1 MRKHWG
7 KDAQG
12 VRGKPPSGLRSRMAT
27 LDGPRAENQ
36 LPPLPQKE
44 RAMTT
49 LDTRTDAIQSMR
61 HNFTKV
67 LILVQN
73 YYGMGSTVDEAKAE
87 IKKIRGK
94 ALKAKETQ
102 AWWIVSEDTTV
113 DGIDGSLRYPKTG
126 SKPFL
131 INKVPAE

>member
-1 MRKHWG
+1 
-7 KDAQG
+7 
-12 VRGKPPSGLRSRMAT
+12 
-27 LDGPRAENQ
+27 
-36 LPPLPQKE
+36 
-44 RAMTT
+44 MTM
-49 LDTRTDAIQSMR
+49 LDTRKDAIQSMR

-73 YYGMGSTVDEAKAE
+73 YYGMGPTVDKAKAE
-87 IKKIRGK
+87 IKKVRGK
-94 ALKAKETQ
+94 ALTVKETQ

-113 DGIDGSLRYPKTG
+113 DGIDGSLHYPKVG